1 MKVKKGGGDSEDNFL
16 WEMSERHGG
25 EPWFPLW
32 RAERSELMQNFCDER
47 TLAL

>member
-25 EPWFPLW
+25 GTLVPPMESGAK
-32 RAERSELMQNFCDER
+32 RAHAKFLR
-47 TLAL
+47 